1 MGRDTPELPACDLL
15 SEAEIAVLL
24 DYARER
30 RLAEYKLG
38 LSEISLGR
46 ALLLVARMGG
56 YLNRRNDG
64 PPGHQVVWEGYTRL
78 ATGSQVMRRMAE
90 NGAESAFNKLN
101 VLPTIG

>member
-1 MGRDTPELPACDLL
+1 ML
-15 SEAEIAVLL
+15 SAAGIAVLP

-46 ALLLVARMGG
+46 ALMLVARMGG

-78 ATGSQVMRRMAE
+78 ATGSQVMRRAAAF
-90 NGAESAFNKLN
+90 GAESALHKLN
-101 VLPTIG
+101 VRITQE